1 MNDSMLLAQGS
12 RCYKQLRVMDDMND
26 LGSLELRSIDVLYI
40 SRLRMIRT
48 IFGCEPM
55 TLNVMKTRG
64 CG

>member
-1 MNDSMLLAQGS
+1 MLLAQGS
-12 RCYKQLRVMDDMND
+12 RCYEHPRVMDDMND